1 MRTKC
6 AVASAALLSLLILSA
21 CGSAPV
27 RSAERFCGELTAHKD
42 DIHKLPQTP
51 EEVSALINL
60 YSRMGEVAPL
70 EIQADWDQLST
81 NLKTA
86 DSVDV
91 NNPTSVQGVADAAYA
106 TQRSAENLVTWA
118 QTTCGL
124 DLGPVGGAEPAITT
138 TS

>member
-1 MRTKC
+1 MSSALTR
-6 AVASAALLSLLILSA
+6 VALASLLTVAA

-27 RSAERFCGELTAHKD
+27 RSAEKFCGELTAHKD
-42 DIHKLPQTP
+42 EIHKLPQSP
-51 EEVSALINL
+51 EEISALISL

-70 EIQADWDQLST
+70 EVQADWDQLST

-86 DSVDV
+86 NSVDV
-91 NNPTSVQGVADAAYA
+91 NNPASVQGVADAAYA

-118 QTTCGL
+118 HNTCGL
-124 DLGPVGGAEPAITT
+124 DLGPVGGADPAVTP

>member
-1 MRTKC
+1 MRTTC
-6 AVASAALLSLLILSA
+6 AIACAALASVLALTA
-21 CGSAPV
+21 CGSAPS
-27 RSAERFCGELTAHKD
+27 RSAERFCGELTAHND
-42 DIHKLPQTP
+42 DIHKLPSTP

-86 DSVDV
+86 DSVKV
-91 NNPTSVQGVADAAYA
+91 NDPASVQAVADAAYA

-118 QTTCGL
+118 HTTCGL
-124 DLGPVGGAEPAITT
+124 DLGPVGGADTAVTT